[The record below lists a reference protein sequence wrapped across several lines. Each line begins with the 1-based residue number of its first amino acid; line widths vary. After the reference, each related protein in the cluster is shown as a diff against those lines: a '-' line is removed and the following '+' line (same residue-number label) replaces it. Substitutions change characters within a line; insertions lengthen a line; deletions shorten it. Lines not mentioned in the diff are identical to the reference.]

1 MKDNEFIATPEAS
14 SEMGITQEYSK
25 DNRDKL
31 WDSAKGKSEYKDKI
45 FGDKQTIKD
54 PISGKTLH
62 KCQQAAQN
70 KYHMKNSA
78 GEKVSA
84 KWADHSAETDHINAL
99 KDVHDI
105 AKHNPFLTDND
116 FKEVMNSEENYRV
129 ISKSDN
135 TSKGAKSDWQIIA
148 DKNSGISAE
157 GKVLIAKEKIRSDAA
172 LHGKFAV
179 KSAQNAGKEF
189 VSGASDAVVGSAI
202 PLTVEAVKKMID
214 VAQGKE
220 TLADAAKDM
229 GKVTMNVAVT
239 GGANRLLIDTISVQL
254 ANSKSALLKNV
265 AQSSTVGQIVAV
277 ASIVQESAVRYING
291 EINGEEFVEEVGVKG
306 AAMAAGMIGGQV
318 GCEIGSL
325 IGGAIGTTLL
335 PGVGTTAGVV
345 AGRVIG
351 EILGAVITT
360 VVCGS
365 IVSVY
370 TSIKNTFK
378 SMDDYKIKEG
388 HIKSLESDAIAEIER
403 QRLVFKEIVEREY
416 SRWDNTIQSGL
427 DKMITNSLEE
437 SFDLQGIT
445 DGLDQILSLF
455 GKSVAFRTR
464 EEYEAQLDKPLKL
477 NF

>member
-1 MKDNEFIATPEAS
+1 MKDNEINAVPEAS
-14 SEMGITQEYSK
+14 SDMGITQEYSK
-25 DNRDKL
+25 DNREKL
-31 WDSAKGKSEYKDKI
+31 WDSAKGKAEYKNKK

-70 KYHMKNSA
+70 KYHMKNSD
-78 GEKVSA
+78 GEKVST

-99 KDVHDI
+99 KDVHDV

-116 FKEVMNSEENYRV
+116 FKEVMNSDENYRV

-135 TSKGAKSDWQIIA
+135 ASKGAKSDWQIIA
-148 DKNSGISAE
+148 DKNSNISAE
-157 GKVLIAKEKIRSDAA
+157 GKALLAKEKIKSDIA

-179 KSAQNAGKEF
+179 KSVQNASKEF
-189 VSGASDAVVGSAI
+189 VSGAADAVIGSAI
-202 PLTVEAVKKMID
+202 PLTVEAVRKMID
-214 VAQGKE
+214 VVQGKE
-220 TLADAAKDM
+220 KFADAAKDM
-229 GKVTMNVAVT
+229 GKITMNTAVA
-239 GGANRLLIDTISVQL
+239 GGTNRLLVDIVSVQL
-254 ANSKSALLKNV
+254 ANGKSALLKNI

-291 EINGEEFVEEVGVKG
+291 EINGKEFVEEVGVKG
-306 AAMAAGMIGGQV
+306 ATMAAGMIGGQV
-318 GCEIGSL
+318 GREIGSL

-335 PGVGTTAGVV
+335 PGVGTAAGVA

-360 VVCGS
+360 VVCGL

-370 TSIKNTFK
+370 NSVKNTLK
-378 SMDDYKIKEG
+378 GMDDYKIKESQ
-388 HIKSLESDAIAEIER
+388 IKRLECDAIAEIKR

-416 SRWDNTIQSGL
+416 SQWDSTIQSGL
-427 DKMITNSLEE
+427 DQMITNSLEE
-437 SFDLQGIT
+437 SFDLQGVT

>member
-1 MKDNEFIATPEAS
+1 MKDNEINATPAAS

-78 GEKVSA
+78 GEKVSS

-148 DKNSGISAE
+148 DKNSGISSE
-157 GKVLIAKEKIRSDAA
+157 GKALIAKEKIRSDAA

-179 KSAQNAGKEF
+179 KSAQNASKEF

-239 GGANRLLIDTISVQL
+239 GGANRLLNDTISVQL

-318 GCEIGSL
+318 GREIGSL

-378 SMDDYKIKEG
+378 SMDDYKKKES

-416 SRWDNTIQSGL
+416 SRWDSTIQSGL
-427 DKMITNSLEE
+427 DKMILNSWEE
-437 SFDLQGIT
+437 SFDLQGVT

-455 GKSVAFRTR
+455 GKSVAFKTR
-464 EEYEAQLDKPLKL
+464 EEYETQLDKPLKL